1 MKPQQHFD
9 FSSSEDETGRGR
21 RRYKSKACDRDKD
34 RLGQRPH
41 TPPGIHQV
49 WALYRSYRYKKGAA
63 SSVAL
68 TPDSRHDDL
77 EEGDERTHLSPGP
90 QSDLQATELGECV
103 CVHVYI

>member
-1 MKPQQHFD
+1 MRQAGVVVVTKSRPVIVTR
-9 FSSSEDETGRGR
+9 TGWGR
-21 RRYKSKACDRDKD
+21 D
-34 RLGQRPH
+34 H
-41 TPPGIHQV
+41 TLNQVIHQV

-77 EEGDERTHLSPGP
+77 EEGEERTHLSPGP